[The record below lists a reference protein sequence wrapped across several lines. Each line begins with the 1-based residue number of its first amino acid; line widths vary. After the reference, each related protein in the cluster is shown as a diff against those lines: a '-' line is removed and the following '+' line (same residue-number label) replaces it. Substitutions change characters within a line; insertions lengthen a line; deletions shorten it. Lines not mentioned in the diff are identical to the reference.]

1 LAEHRTALKPG
12 STKKSAFATHC
23 RFNHHNFDKADV
35 SLLHACPKGRLMN
48 RLEETETIAAAI
60 SKKEHLLNDL
70 SATYINPFIR
80 YYLGYVPLNI
90 EDDVNN
96 PFST

>member
-1 LAEHRTALKPG
+1 
-12 STKKSAFATHC
+12 
-23 RFNHHNFDKADV
+23 
-35 SLLHACPKGRLMN
+35 MN